1 MLNDYIMYTLNS
13 VSVWK
18 VHEGVEDMA
27 KEIEPLTSG
36 SIWRR
41 MLSFAFPLFLG
52 NLFQQMYNTI
62 DSLIVGNF
70 VGSSALAAVS
80 SSGNLIFMLIGFF
93 SGISSGAG
101 AIVSRFFGA
110 KDEEN
115 LRKTVHTTVAFGLV
129 AGVVITLVGFF
140 FSPQI
145 LIWMDTPESV
155 MPESVAYLKIY
166 FAGAMGLV
174 MYNIFVGILQAVGD
188 SRHPLYYLIVCSLV
202 NLVLD
207 LVFIAIFHAGVEGA
221 ALATVIAQ
229 VVSAG
234 LCLLQLT
241 TTKENY
247 RLQIKNI
254 RFTPSILRMII
265 RVGFPSG
272 IQGSIISFANVVVQA
287 NVNAFGEMAMA
298 GYGAYSKVEGF
309 VFLPIN
315 SFTMALTTFVGQNLG
330 AEKYDRIRKGTRF
343 GILVSILLA
352 ELIGILVFLFAPQ
365 MIAAFGSSPEVVQ
378 FGIEKARTA
387 ALFYFLLAY
396 SHSIS
401 AILCG
406 AGKTMVPMMVMLAF
420 WCILRVAFLTITI
433 PLTHS
438 IQMVYWVYP
447 LTWACSSAAFFI
459 YYRKAEWMCRAGVGM
474 THQVKN

>member
-1 MLNDYIMYTLNS
+1 MYTLNY

-298 GYGAYSKVEGF
+298 GYPSG
-309 VFLPIN
+309 
-315 SFTMALTTFVGQNLG
+315 
-330 AEKYDRIRKGTRF
+330 
-343 GILVSILLA
+343 
-352 ELIGILVFLFAPQ
+352 
-365 MIAAFGSSPEVVQ
+365 
-378 FGIEKARTA
+378 
-387 ALFYFLLAY
+387 
-396 SHSIS
+396 
-401 AILCG
+401 
-406 AGKTMVPMMVMLAF
+406 
-420 WCILRVAFLTITI
+420 
-433 PLTHS
+433 
-438 IQMVYWVYP
+438 
-447 LTWACSSAAFFI
+447 
-459 YYRKAEWMCRAGVGM
+459 
-474 THQVKN
+474 